1 MKVRET
7 ARLREQLD
15 RVERFAEADG
25 WKLMQLVEDTTE
37 RNCNGISQ
45 DVFFPSNEEWAR
57 EPAKLRERAKIADLC
72 HGCPVADECLA
83 GALLRGERFGG
94 WGGVAQPDF
103 QELGRLW
110 RRKRDEIGND
120 QEEVA

>member
-7 ARLREQLD
+7 AHLRQQLD
-15 RVERFAEADG
+15 RVERFADADG
-25 WKLMQLVEDTTE
+25 WKLMRLVEDTTE
-37 RNCNGISQ
+37 RNCNGVPQ

-57 EPAKLRERAKIADLC
+57 EPAKVRERAKIADLC
-72 HGCPVADECLA
+72 SGCPVADECLA

-110 RRKRDEIGND
+110 RRKCEAGND
-120 QEEVA
+120 QEEAA

>member
-7 ARLREQLD
+7 EFLREQLT
-15 RVERFAEADG
+15 RVERFADADG
-25 WKLMQLVEDTTE
+25 WKLQRRVEETAE
-37 RNCNGISQ
+37 RNCNGISPE
-45 DVFFPSNEEWAR
+45 VFFPKTEEWDS
-57 EPAKLRERAKIADLC
+57 EPNKLRERARVEETC
-72 HGCPVADECLA
+72 RGCPVADECLA

-110 RRKRDEIGND
+110 RRQRRAAATS
-120 QEEVA
+120 QQEVA